1 MEDER
6 EADREGDCVFCE
18 IVRTGRTH
26 DGSEI
31 LHEDEK
37 CIAIQDLH
45 PAALHHFLVIPK
57 EHIATTNSLD
67 QRHRNLVVHMY
78 DVGKKLMKETRPE
91 AHCKFGFHQ
100 PPFYSV
106 KHLHMHCLCPP
117 YTSMLHAMKYKS
129 LPWFITAEAIVKRLS
144 LR

>member
-1 MEDER
+1 M
-6 EADREGDCVFCE
+6 
-18 IVRTGRTH
+18 GRTCKSWTRTMERQK
-26 DGSEI
+26 GS
-31 LHEDEK
+31 D
-37 CIAIQDLH
+37 
-45 PAALHHFLVIPK
+45 AAPMAL
-57 EHIATTNSLD
+57 
-67 QRHRNLVVHMY
+67 
-78 DVGKKLMKETRPE
+78 
-91 AHCKFGFHQ
+91 CKFGFHQ